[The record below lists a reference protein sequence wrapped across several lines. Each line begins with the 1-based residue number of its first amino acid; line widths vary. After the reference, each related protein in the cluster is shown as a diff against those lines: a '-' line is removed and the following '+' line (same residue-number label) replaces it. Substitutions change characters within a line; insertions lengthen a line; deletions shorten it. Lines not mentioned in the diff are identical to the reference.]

1 MIVRKKISPEQPL
14 TPAQVALLTAL
25 ETRPAISDTDC
36 PELTD
41 EQLRQFHRVSVP
53 TENPEKL
60 K

>member
-14 TPAQVALLTAL
+14 TPAQVELLTAL
-25 ETRPAISDTDC
+25 ETRPAIPDTDC

-53 TENPEKL
+53 TENP
-60 K
+60 